1 MKDRKFTITISGSFV
16 VFIVTLIYMW
26 YNDAWEGM
34 QIYLVLYVVFAL
46 TAILEKLFE
55 GRTHVPE
62 IKKLKGKEHE

>member
-1 MKDRKFTITISGSFV
+1 MKDRKFTITMSGSFILMLAV
-16 VFIVTLIYMW
+16 LAVAW

-34 QIYLVLYVVFAL
+34 QIYLVLYVLFAL
-46 TAILEKLFE
+46 TTILEKLFE

>member
-16 VFIVTLIYMW
+16 VFIVALIYTW
-26 YNDAWEGM
+26 YNDVWEGV
-34 QIYLVLYVVFAL
+34 QIYLVLYLLFAL

-55 GRTHVPE
+55 CRTHVPE

>member
-1 MKDRKFTITISGSFV
+1 MKDRKFTITMSGSFILMLAV
-16 VFIVTLIYMW
+16 LAVAW
-26 YNDAWEGM
+26 YNDAWEAV
-34 QIYLVLYVVFAL
+34 QIYLVLYVLFAL

>member
-16 VFIVTLIYMW
+16 VFIVALIYTW

-34 QIYLVLYVVFAL
+34 QIYLVLYLLFAL